1 MTTTMMMTD
10 AKIKKMMIIVIIS
23 YSVKKKFISFQENT
37 YLVYNQNT
45 YHTSTIQTHNY
56 VTT

>member
-1 MTTTMMMTD
+1 MTTD

-23 YSVKKKFISFQENT
+23 YSVKKKLIISFQKNT

-56 VTT
+56 VAT